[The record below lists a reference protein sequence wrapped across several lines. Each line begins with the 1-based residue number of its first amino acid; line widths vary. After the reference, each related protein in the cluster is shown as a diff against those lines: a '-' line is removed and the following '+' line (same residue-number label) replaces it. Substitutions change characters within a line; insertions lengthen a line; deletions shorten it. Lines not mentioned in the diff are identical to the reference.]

1 MKKVGRFSLS
11 ELQDDT
17 SVIDKEYQKTLIGGR
32 SYTPQEFGYLINS
45 GQWHGGWVYGMGWV
59 TPEVNIYPNSYNYS
73 GGYYPSGTVVVVV
86 IHFGLVVVGT
96 MVVVI
101 QMGIQVIIAIIIIL
115 IIIRIIIIIGGIMA
129 IPIII
134 VIRVPMVIIF
144 QVAEEVEVM

>member
-59 TPEVNIYPNSYNYS
+59 TPGS
-73 GGYYPSGTVVVVV
+73 
-86 IHFGLVVVGT
+86 
-96 MVVVI
+96 
-101 QMGIQVIIAIIIIL
+101 
-115 IIIRIIIIIGGIMA
+115 
-129 IPIII
+129 
-134 VIRVPMVIIF
+134 
-144 QVAEEVEVM
+144 